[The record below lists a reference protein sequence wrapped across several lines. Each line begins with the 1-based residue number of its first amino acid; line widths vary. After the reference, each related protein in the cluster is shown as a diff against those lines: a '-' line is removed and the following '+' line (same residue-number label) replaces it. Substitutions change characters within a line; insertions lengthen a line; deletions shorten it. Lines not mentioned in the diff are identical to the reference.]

1 MNSRSKKPAR
11 IEKHVLDNT
20 MKVLIAIED
29 EFFGTAVVDYVGHH
43 TWPANTTMRLVNI
56 VEPNISTAQIA
67 AVYGTGYDQQ
77 LIEALSQAGLKLLNN
92 MRKRLQEK
100 LDSSIKI
107 EIAVLI
113 GRPQDRILELAE
125 DWPADMMVL
134 GSHGRKGFSR
144 FLLGSVSLSVVSHA
158 ACTVTIVRSSSLPV
172 LNEPISSKKDMAF
185 QPVNQHASNDTAKE
199 VMSSELPTAAMFE
212 TGLNMYE

>member
-1 MNSRSKKPAR
+1 
-11 IEKHVLDNT
+11 
-20 MKVLIAIED
+20 
-29 EFFGTAVVDYVGHH
+29 
-43 TWPANTTMRLVNI
+43 MRLVNI
-56 VEPNISTAQIA
+56 VDSNISTAQIA